1 MGKKPTRCPL
11 TDRARL
17 EMAELRSRDIGTQQ
31 RRVDTLP
38 IGSSLQFEMTSTLSG
53 YVTLVNIGTSG
64 KVWLQVPNPFV
75 LPDAA
80 RVEASQ
86 LYTVPGPQLL
96 PAQSIEGYFELG
108 PEGWEHMAV
117 TITDVPLVDPRFMEL
132 ATPESPFIDLTSEAA
147 AELAEALENAEP
159 DHYAFGLLSFL
170 VE

>member
-1 MGKKPTRCPL
+1 
-11 TDRARL
+11 
-17 EMAELRSRDIGTQQ
+17 
-31 RRVDTLP
+31 
-38 IGSSLQFEMTSTLSG
+38 
-53 YVTLVNIGTSG
+53 
-64 KVWLQVPNPFV
+64 
-75 LPDAA
+75 
-80 RVEASQ
+80 VEASQ